1 MTSQER
7 LIFKNLFPLCT
18 SLLCHLTDICNQL
31 FINMFLGGRRQDLV
45 LFIFLIY
52 ILVLGQTW
60 CKNIFKK
67 MNELSNFSFIIFKG
81 NNNTGYSHTLKIS
94 ETINYDCPK
103 SDLLCFW
110 STICKLKSFFIV
122 YYIFFNFI

>member
-1 MTSQER
+1 M
-7 LIFKNLFPLCT
+7 L
-18 SLLCHLTDICNQL
+18 
-31 FINMFLGGRRQDLV
+31 LGGRRQDHV

-67 MNELSNFSFIIFKG
+67 MNELSNYNFIILKG
-81 NNNTGYSHTLKIS
+81 NNNTEYSHTLKIS

-110 STICKLKSFFIV
+110 STICKLKSLFIV
-122 YYIFFNFI
+122 YYTFFNFI